1 MSEVN
6 EAIKGCDEAKKQLD
20 NVASWVF
27 THPGVW
33 DEMSAED
40 IKDTI
45 ETLKEGIDLLKEQI
59 RESAQR

>member
-6 EAIKGCDEAKKQLD
+6 EAIKGLDEAKKQLD

-27 THPGVW
+27 THPDVW

-40 IKDTI
+40 IREAI
-45 ETLKEGIDLLKEQI
+45 ETLKEDIEDLKELI